1 MRKSTLVSL
10 LLGFVAATLVA
21 ATTEQIWQNIYNKSS
36 NAIQVTVVGGS
47 GTPVAVGTAY
57 TTVQDEA
64 TPLTQQSTLNFI
76 GSAVS
81 CVNNGGSSSTDCTIT
96 GGGNTPTP
104 LAFGTP
110 GVLAA
115 FAATELGAY
124 PGSACTPPAL
134 ALSTSAAG
142 VWTCATPVPA
152 VSGGA
157 SPVTI
162 TLANASST
170 GTTTNKL
177 AKINTDGT
185 AVILG
190 TSDTTGG
197 IGPVVSGAGTTG
209 SAVIQVIGL
218 ASCVF
223 DGGTTAGDFVTGS
236 GTTAGDCHDAGSA
249 FPDLTAVLGIVTTT
263 NGGAGTYNVV
273 FQTPDIMNA
282 TNIKGGNPGKGNTV
296 DLTYAGKLNVTS
308 ITAISA
314 SATPAAHDRYIRCT
328 AGSSSDQTYTL
339 PEATGSGRVLEIK
352 KIDSGTKACIVAR
365 ATNDLI
371 DGATSV
377 TLSAQYQAVV
387 VFDAATDV
395 WDIL

>member
-1 MRKSTLVSL
+1 M
-10 LLGFVAATLVA
+10 G
-21 ATTEQIWQNIYNKSS
+21 
-36 NAIQVTVVGGS
+36 GGS
-47 GTPVAVGTAY
+47 R
-57 TTVQDEA
+57 
-64 TPLTQQSTLNFI
+64 
-76 GSAVS
+76 
-81 CVNNGGSSSTDCTIT
+81 TDCTIT

-104 LAFGTP
+104 LVFGTP

-177 AKINTDGT
+177 AKVNTDGT

-197 IGPVVSGAGTTG
+197 IGPVISGAGTTG
-209 SAVIQVIGL
+209 SAVIQVIGS

-236 GTTAGDCHDAGSA
+236 VTTAGDCHDAGSS

-263 NGGAGTYNVV
+263 NGGAGTYTVI

-296 DLTYAGKLNVTS
+296 DFTYAGKLNATS

-328 AGSSSDQTYTL
+328 SGSGSDQTYTL
-339 PEATGSGRVLEIK
+339 PAATGSGRIITVK
-352 KIDSGTKACIVAR
+352 KIDSGTKACIVSR
-365 ATNDLI
+365 AGGDTI
-371 DGATSV
+371 DGATTYTLAAQYNSV
-377 TLSAQYQAVV
+377 TVIDGASGLW
-387 VFDAATDV
+387 DV
-395 WDIL
+395 Q